1 MTTTHK
7 PHPRRRVDVASLA
20 LLVVG
25 LASGLGAVWTI
36 QALSVS
42 PLVLVPSVVACTIG
56 MLHLLK
62 WESPRQ

>member
-7 PHPRRRVDVASLA
+7 PDPRRRVDGASLA

-25 LASGLGAVWTI
+25 FASGLGAFWTV

-42 PLVLVPSVVACTIG
+42 PLTLVPSAVACTIG
-56 MLHLLK
+56 ALHLLK
-62 WESPRQ
+62 WESPRG